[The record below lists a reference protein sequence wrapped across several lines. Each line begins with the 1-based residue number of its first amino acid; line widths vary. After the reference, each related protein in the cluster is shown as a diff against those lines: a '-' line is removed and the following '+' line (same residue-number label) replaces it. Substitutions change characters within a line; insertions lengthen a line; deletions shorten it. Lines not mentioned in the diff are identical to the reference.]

1 MEMIHR
7 IACASETLAQYK
19 NARFQW
25 GRKDCVRMCAS
36 HIRRMGHKVSLV
48 KAGEY
53 SSLQGARAALK
64 RAGFDTLEA
73 ALDARFD
80 RIAPAA
86 ALPGDIIALPSD
98 WEVPALAIR
107 LSNNAVLHTSNGGF
121 AISEP
126 KAFVAAW
133 RVPFLVE
140 LKNV

>member
-1 MEMIHR
+1 MEMVHR
-7 IACASETLAQYK
+7 INCVTDTVAQYID
-19 NARFQW
+19 ARFQW
-25 GRKDCVRMCAS
+25 GRKDCVRMCAA
-36 HIRRMGHKVSLV
+36 HVRRMGHKVSLV

-53 SSLQGARAALK
+53 SSLQGAKAALK

-73 ALDARFD
+73 ALDAHFGP

-98 WEVPALAIR
+98 HEFPALAIR
-107 LSNNAVLHTSNGGF
+107 LSNNAVLHSSNGGF

-133 RVPFLVE
+133 RVPCLVG
-140 LKNV
+140 VA